1 MIAGED
7 LVQLSES
14 ARTAIQEAEH
24 RVERA
29 ASAND
34 VEAIVGAS
42 KDLIETVAKATL
54 DALGNPYGS
63 NASVNNLTS
72 QALEALQLHPS
83 ALQGRASLQR
93 LSSSLMTAAQAISE
107 LRNTDGTG
115 HGRAA
120 PSNLDRTHAI
130 FIHGAAIAWCRW
142 ILATASRALAGRA
155 QLDEA
160 IRDISGAR
168 AFSRGRLTAYLGDL
182 RVADL
187 GDDDQRKLGLTVARR
202 WSVNET
208 FIARDDVIEPLANG
222 QADYPPAF
230 REGVFEGLLL
240 DQNGY
245 LRMAVADI
253 PLAISIGKRLPGNRI
268 AGAFSGLADR
278 IEDAE
283 PSQAFDGEARNQAA
297 ALVRALAAEQQ
308 KPAIR
313 RALERILVRLDVL
326 RRRDPSS
333 T

>member
-7 LVQLSES
+7 LLQLSES
-14 ARTAIQEAEH
+14 ARTAIQAAEN

-34 VEAIVGAS
+34 VEGIVGAS

-54 DALGNPYGS
+54 DALGSPYGS
-63 NASVNNLTS
+63 NASVGNLTS

-93 LSSSLMTAAQAISE
+93 LSTSLMTAAQAIAE

-120 PSNLDRTHAI
+120 PSNLDLTHAI

-142 ILATASRALAGRA
+142 ILGSAGRALAGRA
-155 QLDEA
+155 ELDEA

-168 AFSRGRLTAYLGDL
+168 SFSSGRLTAYLTDL
-182 RVADL
+182 GVADL
-187 GDDDQRKLGLTVARR
+187 GEDDQRKLGLEVARR

-208 FIARDDVIEPLANG
+208 FMARLDVIDPLAEG
-222 QADYPPAF
+222 KADYPPAF

-240 DQNGY
+240 DHNGY
-245 LRMAVADI
+245 LRMAPGDI
-253 PLAISIGKRLPGNRI
+253 QRAVSIGRRLPGDRI
-268 AGAFSGLADR
+268 SNAFSGLADR

-283 PSQAFDGEARNQAA
+283 PSQAFDEDARNQAA
-297 ALVRALAAEQQ
+297 ALVRTLAAEQH

-313 RALERILVRLDVL
+313 RALERISIRLDTL
-326 RRRDPSS
+326 RRRDSSS